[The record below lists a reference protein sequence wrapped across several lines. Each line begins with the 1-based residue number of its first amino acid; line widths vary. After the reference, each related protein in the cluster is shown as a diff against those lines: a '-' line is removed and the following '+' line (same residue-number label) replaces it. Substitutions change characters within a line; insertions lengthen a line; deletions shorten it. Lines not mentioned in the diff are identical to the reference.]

1 MEQAAVDL
9 NEYCIALLLFG
20 MKEGLTSRESRFDLL
35 VSLFVCALCV
45 LYGKRCLIRREVLTG
60 GEPSNSDCF
69 SCPVYCL
76 QKNSCQLGQ
85 SYL

>member
-45 LYGKRCLIRREVLTG
+45 LYGALLDQTRSFDRRGTFKL
-60 GEPSNSDCF
+60 
-69 SCPVYCL
+69 
-76 QKNSCQLGQ
+76 
-85 SYL
+85 